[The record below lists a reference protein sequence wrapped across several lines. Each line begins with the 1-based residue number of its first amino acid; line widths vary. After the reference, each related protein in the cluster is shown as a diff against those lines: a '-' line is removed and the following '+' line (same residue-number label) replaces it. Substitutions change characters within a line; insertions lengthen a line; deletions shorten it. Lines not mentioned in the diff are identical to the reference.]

1 MKTNT
6 TLSTSSNNEITLGW
20 TSMPAY
26 GEVMTS
32 LVGTDHTNV
41 SSTLK
46 LEKKSVLK
54 SFWSTL
60 SNLK

>member
-6 TLSTSSNNEITLGW
+6 TTSNNEITLGW

-26 GEVMTS
+26 GEVMTR
-32 LVGTDHTNV
+32 LIGTDHTDV
-41 SSTLK
+41 ISSLK
-46 LEKKSVLK
+46 LEKKGLLS